1 MIYRDDLSKMERS
14 KEQLQALLEQSAGYG
29 KQILEEKVALE
40 KEVDELREK
49 HLKREEDLTQQVF
62 ELKRKFDVAS
72 NTIASLQV
80 IMWLTM

>member
-1 MIYRDDLSKMERS
+1 MERS